1 LYIKPLLVQER
12 PLGWPLIYKMVV
24 IDPLSYKKILAVTF
38 TNKATA
44 EMKERIL
51 FKLYGLANGN
61 EPGMLEVIIAETGLT
76 KETIQFK
83 AKEALSNILHDYSMF
98 SVSTI
103 DSFVQR
109 VIQNL
114 LWEIGFHG
122 NNDLRLEY
130 ESIVEKAVDRLLDSS
145 SEDVSL
151 FERFQG
157 MIYEQLEEDKSPDIR
172 KMLIGLG

>member
-1 LYIKPLLVQER
+1 MSKLVVYKASAGSGKTFRLAAEYI
-12 PLGWPLIYKMVV
+12 KMVV
-24 IDPLSYKKILAVTF
+24 VDPLSYKKILAVTF

-114 LWEIGFHG
+114 LWEIG
-122 NNDLRLEY
+122 
-130 ESIVEKAVDRLLDSS
+130 
-145 SEDVSL
+145 
-151 FERFQG
+151 
-157 MIYEQLEEDKSPDIR
+157 
-172 KMLIGLG
+172 